1 MGVPVIRAR
10 KNLKIHPIKQLKK
23 DFFFNT
29 DFIPEGWSDE
39 LFLKV
44 YSFRP
49 MIEQGNSYNNTFY
62 NAFRMNTGGREAA
75 IRNRS
80 LIYILELLKA
90 LTAYKLGRPDL
101 IMVPTAFED
110 SRNFKFKWTLSA
122 MARDSGYIYF
132 NSKEEIR
139 RQIKSYHGLPL

>member
-62 NAFRMNTGGREAA
+62 NAFRMNTRGREAA

-90 LTAYKLGRPDL
+90 LTSYKLGRPDL
-101 IMVPTAFED
+101 IMVPTAFEN
-110 SRNFKFKWTLSA
+110 SRNLKFK
-122 MARDSGYIYF
+122 
-132 NSKEEIR
+132 
-139 RQIKSYHGLPL
+139 